1 VAFLYISDDMEW
13 GRKNVKNN
21 HNDLHFVGT
30 GNGDIDEDVAYD
42 FALLAYS
49 NHSIPT
55 QGSFGL
61 WASIICGG
69 DVYTKFGPVPGPIYI
84 KMNTGM

>member
-42 FALLAYS
+42 FALLAYRYV
-49 NHSIPT
+49 SIATLLTCYVIT
-55 QGSFGL
+55 QPL
-61 WASIICGG
+61 A
-69 DVYTKFGPVPGPIYI
+69 TL
-84 KMNTGM
+84 